1 MLLQF
6 WFSIILQ
13 SGIYLVLTFGYDLFE
28 SEAQDKPDGEFQMKR
43 RQTYAMGEICPPE

>member
-28 SEAQDKPDGEFQMKR
+28 SEAQDKPDGEFQMKW
-43 RQTYAMGEICPPE
+43 RQTIF